1 MGTFQIISVRIVAG
15 SSLHQ
20 TWKSDMQLVKTD
32 KGEFIDN
39 APGLGPFN
47 SQWKVAGASPGFD
60 WKSKIGKNTTAVIRK
75 AREYEWINKY

>member
-1 MGTFQIISVRIVAG
+1 METYRIISIRIVAG

-39 APGLGPFN
+39 APGLGPFD
-47 SQWKVAGASPGFD
+47 SRWKAAGASPGFD
-60 WKSKIGKNTTAVIRK
+60 WKSKIGKSTTAVIRE
-75 AREYEWINKY
+75 ARGYEWINKY